1 MKLKLMKR
9 PSGVE
14 EEEEAIATL
23 IKLQIGPLRKRMCV
37 VKHYGWEMGVNRD
50 LRLDMRGS

>member
-1 MKLKLMKR
+1 MKR

>member
-1 MKLKLMKR
+1 MKR

-23 IKLQIGPLRKRMCV
+23 IKLQIGPLRKRMYV

-50 LRLDMRGS
+50 LRLDMRGG